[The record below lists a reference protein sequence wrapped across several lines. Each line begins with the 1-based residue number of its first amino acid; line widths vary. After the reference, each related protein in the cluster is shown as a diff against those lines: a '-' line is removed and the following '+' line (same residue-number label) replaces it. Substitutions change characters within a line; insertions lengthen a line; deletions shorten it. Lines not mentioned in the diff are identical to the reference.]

1 MDRDEDRILQCLPRG
16 PYIKSMTL
24 CIHDLYKPLML
35 SGTGGEMLS
44 LLTIWHIYIH
54 IILAISNFYGFHTY
68 SRPWSPKIAIN

>member
-35 SGTGGEMLS
+35 SGAGGEVLS
-44 LLTIWHIYIH
+44 LLTI
-54 IILAISNFYGFHTY
+54 
-68 SRPWSPKIAIN
+68 